1 MDRPPQPYQFHFHN
15 VRLFK
20 TDSLGTGSYGAVCK
34 AMCDLLPCAAKLLH
48 PILFQNSGPGARSPR
63 SRFEQECHFLNA
75 MKHPNIV
82 EYLGT
87 TQDPDSGL
95 PVLLMELMDESLT
108 HFLERSHQP
117 LSYHVEVTLCHDIAL
132 ALDYLHFNDV
142 IHRDLSSNNVLLI
155 AGSRAKVTDFG
166 MSKLLSVNPRMTP
179 YTTCP
184 GTLVYMPP
192 EAIRD
197 PPVYS
202 KKIDSFSFGVV
213 EIQIMTRRFP
223 DPGPAIE
230 MVEDRRYRAGRIQVP
245 IVDSDRR
252 KSHIDLIDPNHPL
265 LPMALHCL
273 NYSEEDRPTAKVL
286 CQEIA
291 LLREA
296 PHYTESMEQAQQR
309 GGAAH
314 DTERQLRE
322 ENAQLSQHNRELQSQ
337 LETTTQEVQQN
348 AAALADSQ
356 RDNQQLR
363 QELHTKDD
371 TIAARQR
378 EVQDTERQLRE
389 ENAQLSQHNR
399 QLQSQLETTTQE
411 LETTTQELQQN
422 TATLVVSQRD
432 NQYLRQELHTKDDT
446 IAARQRE
453 VHDTERQLRE
463 ENAQLSQHNRE
474 LQSQLETTT
483 QELETAT
490 QEVQQNTA
498 TLVVSQRDNQY
509 LRQEL
514 HTNNNTLAARQRENQ
529 QLRQELHTKDNT
541 LAARQRE
548 LAARQR
554 ENQQLRQELH
564 TNNNT
569 LAARQRELAAGQRE
583 NQQLRQ
589 ELHTIEESL
598 VGRQRE
604 VQQLQ
609 RQLQANEQVTAEFQQ
624 NLIQREQTIC
634 NLEQTVTRLSLG
646 PEEWVKEKQHV
657 PEAKQTPLQQT
668 KQQPQAIARTAMS
681 QKHPKQEPK
690 PSPLPHG
697 MKRGAAADGKSS

>member
-1 MDRPPQPYQFHFHN
+1 MDRPPQPYQFHFRN

-20 TDSLGTGSYGAVCK
+20 TASLGTGSYGAVCK

-48 PILFQNSGPGARSPR
+48 PILFQYSGPEARSPR

-82 EYLGT
+82 QYLGT

-117 LSYHVEVTLCHDIAL
+117 LPYHVEVTLCHDIAL
-132 ALDYLHFNDV
+132 ALDYLHSNDV

-192 EAIRD
+192 EALRD

-223 DPGPAIE
+223 DPGPASE
-230 MVEDRRYRAGRIQVP
+230 MVEDRRYRVGRIPVP
-245 IVDSDRR
+245 IPDSDRR
-252 KSHIDLIDPNHPL
+252 QSHIDLIDPTHPL
-265 LPMALHCL
+265 LPMALRCL
-273 NYSEEDRPTAKVL
+273 NYSEEDRPTAEVL
-286 CQEIA
+286 CREIE

-296 PHYTESMEQAQQR
+296 PRYTESMEQAQQR

-337 LETTTQEVQQN
+337 LESMTQELQQN
-348 AAALADSQ
+348 TATLADSQ

-363 QELHTKDD
+363 QELHTKDG
-371 TIAARQR
+371 TLAARQR
-378 EVQDTERQLRE
+378 E
-389 ENAQLSQHNR
+389 
-399 QLQSQLETTTQE
+399 
-411 LETTTQELQQN
+411 
-422 TATLVVSQRD
+422 LV
-432 NQYLRQELHTKDDT
+432 
-446 IAARQRE
+446 AG
-453 VHDTERQLRE
+453 
-463 ENAQLSQHNRE
+463 
-474 LQSQLETTT
+474 
-483 QELETAT
+483 
-490 QEVQQNTA
+490 
-498 TLVVSQRDNQY
+498 
-509 LRQEL
+509 
-514 HTNNNTLAARQRENQ
+514 QRENQ
-529 QLRQELHTKDNT
+529 QLRQELHTKEES
-541 LAARQRE
+541 LVARQRE

-554 ENQQLRQELH
+554 ENQQL
-564 TNNNT
+564 
-569 LAARQRELAAGQRE
+569 QR
-583 NQQLRQ
+583 
-589 ELHTIEESL
+589 T
-598 VGRQRE
+598 
-604 VQQLQ
+604 VQDKD

-624 NLIQREQTIC
+624 NLIQREQTIRS
-634 NLEQTVTRLSLG
+634 LEQTVTRLTLG
-646 PEEWVKEKQHV
+646 PEERVKEKQHM
-657 PEAKQTPLQQT
+657 PEAKQRSLQQP
-668 KQQPQAIARTAMS
+668 KQQPQAIARAAMS

-690 PSPLPHG
+690 PSPPPRG
-697 MKRGAAADGKSS
+697 MKTGAAADGKSTYMCSEN

>member
-1 MDRPPQPYQFHFHN
+1 MDRRPQPYQFHFRN

-20 TDSLGTGSYGAVCK
+20 TASLGTGSYGAVCK

-48 PILFQNSGPGARSPR
+48 PILFQNSGSGARSPR

-82 EYLGT
+82 QYLGT

-108 HFLERSHQP
+108 HFLKRSHQP

-132 ALDYLHFNDV
+132 ALDYLHSNDV

-192 EAIRD
+192 EALRD

-223 DPGPAIE
+223 DPGPASE

-245 IVDSDRR
+245 IVDSERR
-252 KSHIDLIDPNHPL
+252 KSHINLIDPAHPL

-273 NYSEEDRPTAKVL
+273 NYSEEDRPTAEVL
-286 CQEIA
+286 CREIA

-296 PHYTESMEQAQQR
+296 PCYTESMEQAQQR
-309 GGAAH
+309 GGAVR

-322 ENAQLSQHNRELQSQ
+322 ENAQLSQHNHE
-337 LETTTQEVQQN
+337 
-348 AAALADSQ
+348 
-356 RDNQQLR
+356 
-363 QELHTKDD
+363 
-371 TIAARQR
+371 
-378 EVQDTERQLRE
+378 
-389 ENAQLSQHNR
+389 
-399 QLQSQLETTTQE
+399 LQSQLETTTQE
-411 LETTTQELQQN
+411 LETTIQELQQN
-422 TATLVVSQRD
+422 TATLADSQRD
-432 NQYLRQELHTKDDT
+432 IQHLRQELHMKDG
-446 IAARQRE
+446 
-453 VHDTERQLRE
+453 
-463 ENAQLSQHNRE
+463 
-474 LQSQLETTT
+474 
-483 QELETAT
+483 
-490 QEVQQNTA
+490 
-498 TLVVSQRDNQY
+498 
-509 LRQEL
+509 
-514 HTNNNTLAARQRENQ
+514 TLAARRE
-529 QLRQELHTKDNT
+529 LV
-541 LAARQRE
+541 ARQRE
-548 LAARQR
+548 LV
-554 ENQQLRQELH
+554 
-564 TNNNT
+564 
-569 LAARQRELAAGQRE
+569 AGQRE

-589 ELHTIEESL
+589 ELHTKEESL
-598 VGRQRE
+598 VARQRE

-609 RQLQANEQVTAEFQQ
+609 RTVQDKDRQLQVNEQVTAEFQH

-634 NLEQTVTRLSLG
+634 SLEQTVTRLALG
-646 PEEWVKEKQHV
+646 PEEQVKEKQHV
-657 PEAKQTPLQQT
+657 PEAKQRPLQQPE
-668 KQQPQAIARTAMS
+668 QQPQAIARATMS

-690 PSPLPHG
+690 PSLLRRI
-697 MKRGAAADGKSS
+697 MKRGAAATDGKSTYMCSEN

>member
-1 MDRPPQPYQFHFHN
+1 MDRPPRPYQFHFRN
-15 VRLFK
+15 VQLFK
-20 TDSLGTGSYGAVCK
+20 TASLGTGSYGAVCK
-34 AMCDLLPCAAKLLH
+34 AMCDLLPCAAKLLY
-48 PILFQNSGPGARSPR
+48 PILFQYSGPGARSPR

-82 EYLGT
+82 QYLGT

-117 LSYHVEVTLCHDIAL
+117 LAYHVEVTLCHDIAL
-132 ALDYLHFNDV
+132 ALDYLHSNDV

-192 EAIRD
+192 EALRD

-223 DPGPAIE
+223 DPGPASE
-230 MVEDRRYRAGRIQVP
+230 MVEDRRYRVGRISVP
-245 IVDSDRR
+245 IPDSERR
-252 KSHIDLIDPNHPL
+252 QSHIDLINPAHPL
-265 LPMALHCL
+265 LPMALRCL
-273 NYSEEDRPTAKVL
+273 NYSEEDRPTAEVL
-286 CQEIA
+286 CREIA

-296 PHYTESMEQAQQR
+296 PRYTESMEQAQQR

-337 LETTTQEVQQN
+337 LETTTQE
-348 AAALADSQ
+348 
-356 RDNQQLR
+356 
-363 QELHTKDD
+363 
-371 TIAARQR
+371 
-378 EVQDTERQLRE
+378 
-389 ENAQLSQHNR
+389 
-399 QLQSQLETTTQE
+399 

-422 TATLVVSQRD
+422 TATLADSQRD
-432 NQYLRQELHTKDDT
+432 
-446 IAARQRE
+446 I
-453 VHDTERQLRE
+453 
-463 ENAQLSQHNRE
+463 
-474 LQSQLETTT
+474 
-483 QELETAT
+483 
-490 QEVQQNTA
+490 
-498 TLVVSQRDNQY
+498 
-509 LRQEL
+509 
-514 HTNNNTLAARQRENQ
+514 Q
-529 QLRQELHTKDNT
+529 QLRQELHMKDST
-541 LAARQRE
+541 LVARQRE

-564 TNNNT
+564 TKEES
-569 LAARQRELAAGQRE
+569 LVARQRELGA
-583 NQQLRQ
+583 RQ
-589 ELHTIEESL
+589 M
-598 VGRQRE
+598 E

-609 RQLQANEQVTAEFQQ
+609 RTLQDKDRQL
-624 NLIQREQTIC
+624 
-634 NLEQTVTRLSLG
+634 QTVTRFSLG
-646 PEEWVKEKQHV
+646 PEERVKEKQQA
-657 PEAKQTPLQQT
+657 PEAKQRPLQQP
-668 KQQPQAIARTAMS
+668 KQQPQAIARAAMS

-690 PSPLPHG
+690 PSLLRRI
-697 MKRGAAADGKSS
+697 MKRGAAADGKSTYCVVRITPTEIHWDSIKQSYANIHLLRRIPSSCSNWVPHIRPHKYIVA

>member
-1 MDRPPQPYQFHFHN
+1 MDCPPQPYQFHFRN

-20 TDSLGTGSYGAVCK
+20 TASLGTGSYGAVCK

-63 SRFEQECHFLNA
+63 SRFEQECHFLDA

-82 EYLGT
+82 QYLGT

-117 LSYHVEVTLCHDIAL
+117 LPYHVEVTLCHDIVL
-132 ALDYLHFNDV
+132 ALDYLHSNDV

-179 YTTCP
+179 YTMCP

-223 DPGPAIE
+223 DPGPASE
-230 MVEDRRYRAGRIQVP
+230 MVEDRRFRVGRIQVP
-245 IVDSDRR
+245 IPDSDRR
-252 KSHIDLIDPNHPL
+252 QSHIDLIDPAHPL
-265 LPMALHCL
+265 LPMALRCL
-273 NYSEEDRPTAKVL
+273 NYSEEDRPTAEVL
-286 CQEIA
+286 CREIA

-296 PHYTESMEQAQQR
+296 PRYTESMEQAQQR

-322 ENAQLSQHNRELQSQ
+322 ENAQLSQHNHE
-337 LETTTQEVQQN
+337 
-348 AAALADSQ
+348 
-356 RDNQQLR
+356 
-363 QELHTKDD
+363 
-371 TIAARQR
+371 
-378 EVQDTERQLRE
+378 
-389 ENAQLSQHNR
+389 
-399 QLQSQLETTTQE
+399 LQSQLETTTQE

-422 TATLVVSQRD
+422 TATLADSQRD
-432 NQYLRQELHTKDDT
+432 
-446 IAARQRE
+446 
-453 VHDTERQLRE
+453 
-463 ENAQLSQHNRE
+463 
-474 LQSQLETTT
+474 
-483 QELETAT
+483 
-490 QEVQQNTA
+490 
-498 TLVVSQRDNQY
+498 
-509 LRQEL
+509 
-514 HTNNNTLAARQRENQ
+514 NQ
-529 QLRQELHTKDNT
+529 QLRQELHTKDGT

-548 LAARQR
+548 LV
-554 ENQQLRQELH
+554 
-564 TNNNT
+564 
-569 LAARQRELAAGQRE
+569 AGQRE

-589 ELHTIEESL
+589 ELHTKEESL
-598 VGRQRE
+598 VARQRE
-604 VQQLQ
+604 NQQLQ
-609 RQLQANEQVTAEFQQ
+609 RTVQDKDRQLQANEQVTAEFQQ
-624 NLIQREQTIC
+624 NLIQHEQTIRS
-634 NLEQTVTRLSLG
+634 LEQTVTRLSLG
-646 PEEWVKEKQHV
+646 PEERVKEKQQT
-657 PEAKQTPLQQT
+657 PEAKQRPLQQP
-668 KQQPQAIARTAMS
+668 KQQPQAIARAAMS

-690 PSPLPHG
+690 PSPLPRG
-697 MKRGAAADGKSS
+697 MKRGAAADGKSTYMCSEN